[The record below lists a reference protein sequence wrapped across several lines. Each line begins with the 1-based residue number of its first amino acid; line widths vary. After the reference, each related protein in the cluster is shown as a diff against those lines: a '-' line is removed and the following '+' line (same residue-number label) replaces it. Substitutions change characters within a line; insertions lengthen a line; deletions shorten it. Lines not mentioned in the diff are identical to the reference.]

1 MMKKRRTYTDEFKR
15 EAVKLVT
22 EQRYSLAEAA
32 RNLGVHANLLRSW
45 KQKIAAED
53 EQYEAG
59 LTEGERM
66 ELASLRA
73 ENKRLRMERDIL
85 KKRRPSSRTR
95 SLEVRVH
102 RTALRGVAD
111 YTLPPPACILPHRS
125 AAVVACA
132 RCWKRHVA
140 ASMRGGSDPRA
151 SDRSVIGSW

>member
-32 RNLGVHANLLRSW
+32 RNLGVHANLLRTW
-45 KQKIAAED
+45 KRKIAAAD

-59 LTEGERM
+59 LTEDERM

-85 KKRRPSSRTR
+85 KKVTAFFANTRP
-95 SLEVRVH
+95 
-102 RTALRGVAD
+102 
-111 YTLPPPACILPHRS
+111 
-125 AAVVACA
+125 
-132 RCWKRHVA
+132 
-140 ASMRGGSDPRA
+140 
-151 SDRSVIGSW
+151 

>member
-85 KKRRPSSRTR
+85 KKATARRRRFHCPCRGLREREALRFEFIEQHCEVWPITRYRLPPVSSLIGRRR
-95 SLEVRVH
+95 SLLV
-102 RTALRGVAD
+102 
-111 YTLPPPACILPHRS
+111 
-125 AAVVACA
+125 
-132 RCWKRHVA
+132 
-140 ASMRGGSDPRA
+140 
-151 SDRSVIGSW
+151 

>member
-32 RNLGVHANLLRSW
+32 RNLGVHANLLRTW

-59 LTEGERM
+59 LTEDERM
-66 ELASLRA
+66 ELASLRG

-85 KKRRPSSRTR
+85 KKA
-95 SLEVRVH
+95 
-102 RTALRGVAD
+102 TAFFANEK
-111 YTLPPPACILPHRS
+111 P
-125 AAVVACA
+125 
-132 RCWKRHVA
+132 
-140 ASMRGGSDPRA
+140 
-151 SDRSVIGSW
+151 